1 MNFNLFLIILIA
13 LLIIFCIILYNGIR
27 ILLVVGKEKGIVKYE
42 FKVTILKIPIFKR
55 TGSEGIIDI
64 IRRKDQKEDSE
75 KTKEDSESKD
85 EISKTQKEDS
95 EPKDKSSETQKESAK
110 SKDETR
116 DKKITDSQEE
126 IAESEE
132 GEDGEEEKSLREKY
146 KEIKPILNELKKAKK
161 ELKTFLKNILKAI
174 NLKRLEGHLIIGLS
188 DHATTIKI
196 ASWIWS
202 IGAIVNSK
210 KPTLLT
216 VEPRFTEIIVDFEGR
231 IELKINLLLLLIYSL
246 LLLTKKNIRE
256 LIKVLYREYKSQSKE
271 EEEPVE
277 NESTKKEEETNEIK
291 EEKTSEDEDNPIE
304 NEIEKATENEEN
316 TLEKETEGKI
326 EEDPSENKGNTL
338 EKGIEGKIE
347 EETKDEKEEAVTQVK
362 QLMKII
368 KSD

>member
-64 IRRKDQKEDSE
+64 IRRKDQEEDSE

-146 KEIKPILNELKKAKK
+146 KEIKPILKELKKSKK

-231 IELKINLLLLLIYSL
+231 IELKINLLLLIIYSL

-271 EEEPVE
+271 EESVE
-277 NESTKKEEETNEIK
+277 NESLEDGEEPVEKAEEPVEDDG
-291 EEKTSEDEDNPIE
+291 EEKTNKVKEETSEN
-304 NEIEKATENEEN
+304 KEN
-316 TLEKETEGKI
+316 TLEG
-326 EEDPSENKGNTL
+326 
-338 EKGIEGKIE
+338 IE
-347 EETKDEKEEAVTQVK
+347 EEKDEKEEAVTQVK